1 MTGWRAVHRKQFSIS
16 QNDPSEGERR
26 DVGGVPLITSYS
38 PLFPRSTMR
47 GNKQMVSR
55 LQSAGRLI
63 ERASDNREYNARV
76 LVGGLDRTSSQL
88 DNARSCTRFDIYH
101 AR

>member
-1 MTGWRAVHRKQFSIS
+1 M
-16 QNDPSEGERR
+16 EGERR

-63 ERASDNREYNARV
+63 ERALDNREYNARV
-76 LVGGLDRTSSQL
+76 LVGGLQDELAAGQR
-88 DNARSCTRFDIYH
+88 AWSCTRLDIYH